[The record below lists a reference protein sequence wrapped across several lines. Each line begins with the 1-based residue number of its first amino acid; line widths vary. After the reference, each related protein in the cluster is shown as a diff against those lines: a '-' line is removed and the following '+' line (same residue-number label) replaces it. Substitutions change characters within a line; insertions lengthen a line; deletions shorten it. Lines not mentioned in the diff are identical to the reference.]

1 MKILGIDLGRR
12 TVGCAISDEAEIIAS
27 PVDTFRIRENDL
39 QGALECVK
47 MLIEDRG
54 IKKVVLGLPK
64 NMNGTIGPQAEYCL
78 EFKKMLEDATN
89 LEVIMVDE
97 RMTSI
102 MANNVMLEADLSRN
116 KRKQNVDKLAASII
130 LQSYLDLKK

>member
-1 MKILGIDLGRR
+1 MKIVGIDLGRR
-12 TVGCAISDEAEIIAS
+12 TVGIAISDELEMIAT

-47 MLIEDRG
+47 MVIEERG
-54 IKKVVLGLPK
+54 IKKIVLGLPK

-78 EFKKMLEDATN
+78 EFKKMLEDATK
-89 LEVIMVDE
+89 LEVIMMDE

-102 MANNVMLEADLSRN
+102 MANNVMLEADLSRD

-130 LQSYLDLKK
+130 LQSYLDSKK

>member
-12 TVGCAISDEAEIIAS
+12 TVGIAVSDELELIAS
-27 PVDTFRIRENDL
+27 PIDTYRIRENDL
-39 QGALECVK
+39 QQALECVK
-47 MLIEDRG
+47 MVIVE
-54 IKKVVLGLPK
+54 KKIQKIVLGLPK

-78 EFKKMLEDATN
+78 EFKKMLEDETK

-130 LQSYLDLKK
+130 LQSYLDAKK